1 MRNIHA
7 LFQLLLLG
15 KSHEYSAINDQ
26 ERTIMKEHIATYFT
40 AEKQESLL
48 FILAGIVAL
57 AVSVWLWMAG
67 HRLKA
72 MAYPL
77 AAIALIQLV
86 VGATVLLR
94 SDAQAQT
101 LTQQAATQPQQ
112 FVQAEAA
119 RMATVMKNF
128 VLYRY
133 IEIALVI
140 IGVLLVALWPRT
152 DWIAAVG
159 VGLALQS
166 ALMLTLDLFAEARGQ
181 TYLHA
186 VAGFAQPN

>member
-1 MRNIHA
+1 MGGWA
-7 LFQLLLLG
+7 
-15 KSHEYSAINDQ
+15 
-26 ERTIMKEHIATYFT
+26 
-40 AEKQESLL
+40 
-48 FILAGIVAL
+48 
-57 AVSVWLWMAG
+57 
-67 HRLKA
+67 RLKA

-77 AAIALIQLV
+77 VAIAAIQLV
-86 VGATVLLR
+86 VGGTVFFR

-101 LTQQAATQPQQ
+101 LTQQAATQPQR
-112 FVQAEAA
+112 FAQAETA